1 MTRANVLERWM
12 PPALAVGIA
21 TLAIAGAA
29 SPAGGSRRPVLLHS
43 IGGVV
48 YAGSKPLMP
57 GTQPAWSP
65 DGSQIALVRRQSVW
79 TANADGTGRREITRG
94 REPAWTAGGRLA
106 YVSGGMI
113 VVGRRRVLRGRD
125 PSFSREG
132 RLAYDSKGWIVA
144 GGRRLAL
151 GSDPAW
157 SPSSRTLAFVRDGD
171 LYSIG
176 ATGQGEAKLTT
187 AGDVQEPAWSP
198 DGRQILFVSRHAV
211 RALTLSDK
219 SVAKL
224 ARGTAPDWKS
234 VPRARERLPDLDQ
247 QAPTDIY
254 VTHRH
259 GRRLLAFRSM
269 VANVGEGPLW
279 IRGRRKAGHRLMD
292 VTQLV
297 RRTDGTVHEIETTG
311 WMRYDVMPTHSHWH
325 FHPFERYE
333 LWRPGGSK
341 PLARDHKQ
349 GFCFGD
355 RHPMA
360 TAAPP
365 HYIPGRCGLFEPRA
379 RSVQEGT
386 SARYIDIY
394 PPEYHGQ
401 WIVITGLPDG
411 RYVLVHHSNPAFALR
426 ELSYTNNEASALIAL
441 HGDTVRVLRSCP
453 TSSSC

>member
-1 MTRANVLERWM
+1 ML
-12 PPALAVGIA
+12 AL
-21 TLAIAGAA
+21 AGAA
-29 SPAGGSRRPVLLHS
+29 SPAGGSRVPVLLHS

-48 YAGSKPLMP
+48 YAGSRPLLP

-65 DGSQIALVRRQSVW
+65 DGSQIAVVRGPSVW
-79 TANADGTGRREITRG
+79 TANADGTGRREIASGTD
-94 REPAWTAGGRLA
+94 PAWTAGRRLV

-113 VVGRRRVLRGRD
+113 VVGSRRVVQGGH

-132 RLAYDSKGWIVA
+132 RLAYDSNGSIVA
-144 GGRRLAL
+144 GGRQLAR
-151 GSDPAW
+151 GEDPAW
-157 SPSSRTLAFVRDGD
+157 APNSKTLAFVRDGD
-171 LYSIG
+171 LFSIG
-176 ATGQGEAKLTT
+176 ADGQGEAQLS
-187 AGDVQEPAWSP
+187 ALGDVQEPTWSP
-198 DGRQILFVSRHAV
+198 DGRQILFVTRRAV
-211 RALTLSDK
+211 HALTLADRSLT
-219 SVAKL
+219 KL
-224 ARGTAPDWKS
+224 ARGTSPDWKS
-234 VPRARERLPDLDQ
+234 VPIARERLPDLDQ

-269 VANVGEGPLW
+269 VANIGTGPLW
-279 IRGRRKAGHRLMD
+279 IRGRRTAGHRLMD

-311 WMRYDVMPTHSHWH
+311 WMRYDVAPTHAHWH

-333 LWRPGGSK
+333 LWRAGARS

-365 HYIPGRCGLFEPRA
+365 HYVPGRCGLNEPRA
-379 RSVQEGT
+379 RWVQEGT

-401 WIVITGLPDG
+401 WIDITGLRDG

-426 ELSYTNNEASALIAL
+426 ERSYTNDEASALIAL
-441 HGDTVRVLRSCP
+441 HGKTVRALRYCPKSPSC
-453 TSSSC
+453 